1 MLVAGC
7 WILVAGYW
15 WLDTGGWILVAGYWW
30 LDTGCWI
37 LLLEAGGWIPILPF
51 DKFPTFGYD
60 RGAGPVF
67 GLAPAT
73 VEFSLGARI
82 KTTR

>member
-1 MLVAGC
+1 M
-7 WILVAGYW
+7 LVAGYW
-15 WLDTGGWILVAGYWW
+15 LLDTGGWLLGAGGW
-30 LDTGCWI
+30 LLD
-37 LLLEAGGWIPILPF
+37 AGGWIPILPF

-73 VEFSLGARI
+73 VEFSLGVRI
-82 KTTR
+82 ETTR